1 MSIAFRVILIIVS
14 IVTLLYMIRKI
25 RQSKLQI
32 EHALFWV
39 IFAVMLVVL
48 GIFPQIAIG
57 LSKLLGLQSPANLV
71 FLFIIF
77 ILMVRLFQMTLEISK
92 LEDKLKSFIQH
103 EAIREY
109 KEDKKEQ

>member
-1 MSIAFRVILIIVS
+1 MSAAFRIILIVVS
-14 IVTLLYMIRKI
+14 VVTLFYMVHKI

-32 EHALFWV
+32 EHALFWI
-39 IFAVMLVVL
+39 IFAVMLVIL

-57 LSKLLGLQSPANLV
+57 LSQMLGLQSPANLV

-77 ILMVRLFQMTLEISK
+77 ILLVKLFRMTIEISR
-92 LEDKLKSFIQH
+92 LEDRIKNLIQH

-109 KEDKKEQ
+109 EEDKE

>member
-1 MSIAFRVILIIVS
+1 MSAAFRIILIVVS
-14 IVTLLYMIRKI
+14 VVTLFYMVHKI

-32 EHALFWV
+32 EHALFWI
-39 IFAVMLVVL
+39 IFAVMLVIL

-57 LSKLLGLQSPANLV
+57 LSQMLGLQSPANLV

-77 ILMVRLFQMTLEISK
+77 ILLVKLFRVTIEISR
-92 LEDKLKSFIQH
+92 LEDRIKSLIQH

-109 KEDKKEQ
+109 EEDKE